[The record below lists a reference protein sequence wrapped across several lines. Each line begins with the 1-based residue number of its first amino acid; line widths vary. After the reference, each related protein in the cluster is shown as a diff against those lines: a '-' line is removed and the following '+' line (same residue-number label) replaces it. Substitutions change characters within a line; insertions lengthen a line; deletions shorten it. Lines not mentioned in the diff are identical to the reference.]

1 MKVLIFSVLSFRAE
15 INEIAYEFDDEID
28 LTILSNFTD
37 ESAIREIR
45 VHGNEECCI
54 DMDSTRR
61 VYKLMLQSD
70 WFLPHIR
77 LILKDFFKIGYLK
90 IFWKQMCTYEQ
101 QNGLLGVRPCFT
113 ERSSTNFKSKNTQ
126 AWPVHQVVSGSEGR
140 WSNVLILPL
149 IRVLSWTLIV
159 HKVVRNGNGCF
170 NTLKSF
176 ECDQEPETVLGCDHI
191 QII

>member
-77 LILKDFFKIGYLK
+77 LILKDYLKIGYLK
-90 IFWKQMCTYEQ
+90 IF
-101 QNGLLGVRPCFT
+101 
-113 ERSSTNFKSKNTQ
+113 
-126 AWPVHQVVSGSEGR
+126 
-140 WSNVLILPL
+140 
-149 IRVLSWTLIV
+149 
-159 HKVVRNGNGCF
+159 
-170 NTLKSF
+170 
-176 ECDQEPETVLGCDHI
+176 
-191 QII
+191 